1 MMGYTILCSESI
13 NSRGIDLLRSRPGFK
28 ADVRSDLSQDV
39 LSKIIADY
47 DGLLIREEVT
57 VDEQV
62 LRHASRLR
70 VIGIAGPATESVDV
84 AEATRHGVVV
94 LTSPGLSAVSLA
106 EHTIALVMAVHRHI
120 PQAVLSTKQGKW
132 EKKKFQGRE
141 IAGRT
146 MGLIGL
152 GKVGSLV
159 SERAS
164 RGLKM
169 NVLGYDP
176 MVTRDAASRMGT
188 RLVSLDELLASSDV
202 ISVQAPLNES
212 TRGLLDDRAFA
223 AMKESV
229 IVVSCGREG
238 IVDSQALLRALEDEK
253 VAGVGLDLFS
263 EPSPADRALIEH
275 PRVVVTPHL
284 GPSTDEAEVNVAL
297 AAVEQLIDYLEN
309 GVAKSAL
316 NVPAVDAKELPRVGP
331 YMDLAWRL
339 ARFAACLVEQHV
351 TELEVE
357 YRGQMALWDVKP
369 ITNAALVGLLNRTE
383 GPEVNAVNAS
393 YIAQQRG
400 ICVSETANKQARDR
414 ISTLVIRL
422 GLADGSSRSVQGA
435 FITRETEEPRITG
448 IDNYV
453 TEAEP
458 AGAMLVITNRDI
470 PGMVAGI
477 TRALADR
484 GINIAQMNLSRD
496 AVGGEALSI
505 INLDTPAD
513 RETLERIGGI
523 DGILNVRQVIL
534 GDRQDRRAVPAYQ
547 P

>member
-1 MMGYTILCSESI
+1 MGYTILCSESI

-62 LRHASRLR
+62 LRHASRLQ
-70 VIGIAGPATESVDV
+70 VIGIAGSATESVDV

-106 EHTIALVMAVHRHI
+106 EHTIALIMAVHRHI

-146 MGLIGL
+146 LGLIGL

-169 NVLGYDP
+169 NVLGCDP
-176 MVTRDAASRMGT
+176 MVTRDAASSRMGA

-202 ISVQAPLNES
+202 ISVHAPLNEE

-223 AMKESV
+223 AMKQGA
-229 IVVSCGREG
+229 IIVSCGREG

-253 VAGVGLDLFS
+253 VAGAGLDLFS

-316 NVPAVDAKELPRVGP
+316 NVPAVDPKELARVGP

-339 ARFAACLVEQHV
+339 ARLAACLVEPHV
-351 TELEVE
+351 TGLEVE

-400 ICVSETANKQARDR
+400 IRVSETVNKKATDR
-414 ISTLVIRL
+414 ISTLIIRL
-422 GLADGSSRSVQGA
+422 GLADASSRSVQGA
-435 FITRETEEPRITG
+435 FITRETEEPRIIG

-458 AGAMLVITNRDI
+458 AGAMLVVTNRDI

-477 TRALADR
+477 ARALADR
-484 GINIAQMNLSRD
+484 GINVAQMNLSRD
-496 AVGGEALSI
+496 AAGGEALSI

-534 GDRQDRRAVPAYQ
+534 GDR
-547 P
+547 

>member
-1 MMGYTILCSESI
+1 MGYTILCSESV
-13 NSRGIDLLRSRPGFK
+13 NSRGIDLLRSRPGFE

-47 DGLLIREEVT
+47 DGLLIREEVR

-62 LRHASRLR
+62 LRLASRLR
-70 VIGIAGPATESVDV
+70 VIGIAGSATESIDV
-84 AEATRHGVVV
+84 AEATRHGVVI
-94 LTSPGLSAVSLA
+94 LTSPGVSAVSLA

-120 PQAVLSTKQGKW
+120 PQAVLSTKRGKW

-146 MGLIGL
+146 IGLIGL
-152 GKVGSLV
+152 GRVGSLV
-159 SERAS
+159 SRRAS

-176 MVTRDAASRMGT
+176 MVTRDAASRMGA
-188 RLVSLDELLASSDV
+188 RLVSLDELMASSDV
-202 ISVQAPLNES
+202 ISVHAPLNEE
-212 TRGLLDDRAFA
+212 TRGLLDDQAFE
-223 AMKESV
+223 AMKQGV
-229 IVVSCGREG
+229 IIVNCGREG
-238 IVDSQALLRALEDEK
+238 IIDSQALLRALEDEK
-253 VAGVGLDLFS
+253 VAGAGLDFFS
-263 EPSPADRALIEH
+263 EPCPTDRALIEH
-275 PRVVVTPHL
+275 PQVVVTPHL

-316 NVPAVDAKELPRVGP
+316 NVPAVDATEVARVGP

-339 ARFAACLVEQHV
+339 ARLAVCLVEPLV

-357 YRGQMALWDVKP
+357 YRGEIALWDVKP

-383 GPEVNAVNAS
+383 GPEVNAVNAL

-400 ICVSETANKQARDR
+400 IRVSETANKQATDR

-422 GLADGSSRSVQGA
+422 GLANGLSRSVQGA
-435 FITRETEEPRITG
+435 FTTRETEEPRITG
-448 IDNYV
+448 IDHYV
-453 TEAEP
+453 TEAAP
-458 AGAMLVITNRDI
+458 AGAMLVVTNRDI

-477 TRALADR
+477 ARALADR

-513 RETLERIGGI
+513 RETLERISGI

-534 GDRQDRRAVPAYQ
+534 DDRQVRRALPAYQ